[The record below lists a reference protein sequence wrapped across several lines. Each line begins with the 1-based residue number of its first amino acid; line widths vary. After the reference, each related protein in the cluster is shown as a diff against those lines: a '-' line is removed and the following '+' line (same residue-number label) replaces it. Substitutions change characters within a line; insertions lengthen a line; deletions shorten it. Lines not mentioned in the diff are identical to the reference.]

1 MAIGFFYVG
10 SPNGLPL
17 FDRLRSI
24 FLFMLTHINI
34 MTIFVDGIDVDI
46 HSKQVDLNLLLLLLL
61 FSCLLFA
68 IDPISKRKTMME
80 LGIAKI

>member
-1 MAIGFFYVG
+1 
-10 SPNGLPL
+10 
-17 FDRLRSI
+17 
-24 FLFMLTHINI
+24 
-34 MTIFVDGIDVDI
+34 MTIFVDSIDVDI